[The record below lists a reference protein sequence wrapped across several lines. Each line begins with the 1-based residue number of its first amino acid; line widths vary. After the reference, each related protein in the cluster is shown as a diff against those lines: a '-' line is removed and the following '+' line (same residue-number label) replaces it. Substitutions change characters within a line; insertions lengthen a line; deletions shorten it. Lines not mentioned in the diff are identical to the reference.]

1 MNMPVFVA
9 PELLNQTT
17 AISMNELEWN
27 SRHDLGFYLDGF
39 QGRSLQMVSKATLMN
54 RVDTKYLIPLAFI
67 PTLLTLLQ
75 ADYDILEIAGRRMFT
90 YKNLYFDTADFR
102 FYAAHHNG
110 KLNRYKVR
118 HRRYEE
124 THSDF
129 LEVKF
134 KNNHRRTVKTRLAI
148 HAEMGK
154 ITKEMSEFLHAHGI
168 HEPLYPK
175 QLEQYQ
181 RVTLVNEAL
190 GERITLD
197 FGLSYQQQNGQWQQ
211 LQEVFIA
218 ELKQASKTMPSP
230 FTTLMREYHLKPN
243 SFSKYCI
250 GCCLTHPNVL
260 KTNNFKPTLL
270 KLQQLRATIS

>member
-9 PELLNQTT
+9 PELLNQAT
-17 AISMNELEWN
+17 AISMDELEWN
-27 SRHDLGFYLDGF
+27 SRHDLGFYLGGF
-39 QGRSLQMVSKATLMN
+39 QGRSLQTVSKATLMN
-54 RVDTKYLIPLAFI
+54 RVDTKYLIPMAFI

-75 ADYDILEIAGRRMFT
+75 ADYDILEIDGRRMFT
-90 YKNLYFDTADFR
+90 YKNMYFDTADFR

-134 KNNHRRTVKTRLAI
+134 KNNHRRTIKTRLAI

-168 HEPLYPK
+168 YEPLYPK

-181 RVTLVNEAL
+181 RVTLVNEVL

-211 LQEVFIA
+211 LNEVFIA
-218 ELKQASKTMPSP
+218 ELKQASKTILSP
-230 FTTLMREYHLKPN
+230 FTILMREYRLKPN

-250 GCCLTHPNVL
+250 GCCLTYANAL
-260 KTNNFKPTLL
+260 RTNNFKPTLQ
-270 KLQQLRATIS
+270 KLQQLHAATF